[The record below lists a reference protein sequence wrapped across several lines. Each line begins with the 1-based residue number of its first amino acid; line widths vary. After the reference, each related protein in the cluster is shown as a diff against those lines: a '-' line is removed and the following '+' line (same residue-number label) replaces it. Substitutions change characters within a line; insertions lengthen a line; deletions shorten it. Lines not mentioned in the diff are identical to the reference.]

1 MLEGTPTVVNL
12 FRKDGVWDL
21 VFSEWF
27 FYYGFEDSSRFSE
40 RGKRHSSVTED
51 CSASTWKIQKA
62 PSLNFGTPNSE
73 GFALSFYVSLDT
85 EPLRLEVISFL
96 ELAATTSGISDNLV
110 ITSPVVSIF

>member
-1 MLEGTPTVVNL
+1 MVNL

-27 FYYGFEDSSRFSE
+27 FYYGFGDSNRIPE
-40 RGKRHSSVTED
+40 RGKRRSSVAED
-51 CSASTWKIQKA
+51 TSKSIWKIQKA
-62 PSLNFGTPNSE
+62 PSLDAGNPNSE

-110 ITSPVVSIF
+110 ITSPVVSVS